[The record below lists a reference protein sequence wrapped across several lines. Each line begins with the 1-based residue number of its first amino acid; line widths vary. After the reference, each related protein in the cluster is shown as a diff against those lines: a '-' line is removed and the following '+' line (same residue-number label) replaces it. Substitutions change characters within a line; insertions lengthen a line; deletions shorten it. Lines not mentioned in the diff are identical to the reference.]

1 MRRGF
6 FWTALAVR
14 LLTLFCGR
22 GLAAVTAG
30 RVDVYP
36 GEAVVRISL
45 AAEPA
50 MSLELPSAF
59 DPSSVTVS
67 GEGDVKV
74 AGLDVREVPRT
85 GWVPPSLAPL
95 AEEVEKAHAQV
106 EVLSSRAASIAQG
119 VKHLEAAVPEGLKEV
134 ELAAYVDAALK
145 KREALELKASETKGL
160 LEKAQKEYEALKA
173 EYEGRFPGRPDRV
186 VLVTFSTEG
195 KGEVLLT
202 ARTDSARWRP
212 LYRLELNSSTGEIRG
227 VYGVEVNQKSGIDWD
242 GEVVFHTVRPRG
254 GVRIPDMP
262 PLIADIHDPDKN
274 KKAFELAMRAAAPA
288 LDGAAGEYLEE
299 GLTDVAIRTSA
310 AVNGSGEDVTIDAGT
325 FTEESEV
332 SLVCIPEYSPEAWT
346 VATVKSLGRALLPG
360 EARLSVDG
368 KDTGRTR
375 LEALSMGQEA
385 VLPFGTTPLVTA
397 EREEMIPTTGTSWIV
412 KGKHQ
417 RGYIIT
423 VSNGLDKA
431 VKVRVKDRVPVPA
444 NEAIKIQDVTLSPA
458 PAERD
463 EKGFLTW
470 EIALDKGKSSQVSVK
485 YTVTYPSDKE
495 LIFR

>member
-1 MRRGF
+1 
-6 FWTALAVR
+6 
-14 LLTLFCGR
+14 
-22 GLAAVTAG
+22 
-30 RVDVYP
+30 
-36 GEAVVRISL
+36 
-45 AAEPA
+45 
-50 MSLELPSAF
+50 
-59 DPSSVTVS
+59 
-67 GEGDVKV
+67 
-74 AGLDVREVPRT
+74 
-85 GWVPPSLAPL
+85 
-95 AEEVEKAHAQV
+95 
-106 EVLSSRAASIAQG
+106 
-119 VKHLEAAVPEGLKEV
+119 
-134 ELAAYVDAALK
+134 
-145 KREALELKASETKGL
+145 
-160 LEKAQKEYEALKA
+160 
-173 EYEGRFPGRPDRV
+173 
-186 VLVTFSTEG
+186 
-195 KGEVLLT
+195 
-202 ARTDSARWRP
+202 
-212 LYRLELNSSTGEIRG
+212 
-227 VYGVEVNQKSGIDWD
+227 
-242 GEVVFHTVRPRG
+242 
-254 GVRIPDMP
+254 MP
-262 PLIADIHDPDKN
+262 PLIADIHDPTKN
-274 KKAFELAMRAAAPA
+274 AKGFALAMRAAAPA
-288 LDGAAGEYLEE
+288 QDVAAGEYLEE

-325 FTEESEV
+325 FTEKGEV

-397 EREEMIPTTGTSWIV
+397 KREEMIPTTGTSWIV

-444 NEAIKIQDVTLSPA
+444 NEAIKIQDVILYPA
-458 PAERD
+458 PAERE